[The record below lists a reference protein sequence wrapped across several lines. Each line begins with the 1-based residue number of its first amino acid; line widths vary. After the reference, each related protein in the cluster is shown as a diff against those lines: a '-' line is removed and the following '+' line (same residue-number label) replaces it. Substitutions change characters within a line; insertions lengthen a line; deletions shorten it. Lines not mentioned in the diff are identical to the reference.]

1 LRIRNIF
8 SNMCGCVNPF
18 GCQTKWCRLQTQFVM
33 LSLSLSFFYVS
44 QSFSSLTE
52 LLHLIVI
59 STSRSH
65 DYLFPWYIHVYYTPT
80 IITMHAFVCELIYW
94 LTCELHNVF
103 QQIFLNLFCSSRKS
117 VLLLWTYLSSILV
130 DGCWLLVP
138 VWKTI
143 EGLRIGNP
151 SSL

>member
-1 LRIRNIF
+1 VRLGKPIWFPNQMMPFRNTILYAF
-8 SNMCGCVNPF
+8 P
-18 GCQTKWCRLQTQFVM
+18 
-33 LSLSLSFFYVS
+33 LSLFGFFYVS
-44 QSFSSLTE
+44 QSFSSLTDF
-52 LLHLIVI
+52 LHLIVI

-65 DYLFPWYIHVYYTPT
+65 YYLFPWYIHVYYTPT
-80 IITMHAFVCELIYW
+80 IITMHVFVCELIYW

>member
-1 LRIRNIF
+1 MLF
-8 SNMCGCVNPF
+8 SN
-18 GCQTKWCRLQTQFVM
+18 T
-33 LSLSLSFFYVS
+33 LSLCFPLSVFGFLLSVNLFSHSLNFYIW
-44 QSFSSLTE
+44 L
-52 LLHLIVI
+52 LLHLLTTFLLT
-59 STSRSH
+59 STSSL
-65 DYLFPWYIHVYYTPT
+65 LFVPRVTLDVYYTPT
-80 IITMHAFVCELIYW
+80 IITMHVVVGELIYW